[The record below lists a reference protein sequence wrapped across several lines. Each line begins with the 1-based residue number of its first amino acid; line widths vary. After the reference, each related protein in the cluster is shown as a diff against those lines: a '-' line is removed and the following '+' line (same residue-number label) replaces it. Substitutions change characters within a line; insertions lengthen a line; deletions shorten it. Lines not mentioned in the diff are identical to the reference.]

1 MYKAVEIP
9 TDLKTSIATLC
20 FPRFSIN
27 TSSSLLQN
35 SFLISQQF
43 LYFILICANKTEKFS
58 FLPFSTAA
66 EAAIAALQRKRE
78 IKLRTLLVC
87 WGKRERSNKLRRVE
101 RLLNAVRVACSLH
114 WARDTNKVKCKA
126 DSYAGVTLGVECGGT
141 TGGNVHVPPPPTEGC
156 MQGGLLC

>member
-1 MYKAVEIP
+1 MSHRRKSILSKEQKDDVCINTHQNSFVYKAVEIP

-78 IKLRTLLVC
+78 IKLTQDAPRML
-87 WGKRERSNKLRRVE
+87 GQERKKQQVAARRAIAE
-101 RLLNAVRVACSLH
+101 CCSSCLFT
-114 WARDTNKVKCKA
+114 A
-126 DSYAGVTLGVECGGT
+126 LG
-141 TGGNVHVPPPPTEGC
+141 TGHE
-156 MQGGLLC
+156 